1 MSEMQPLK
9 LVVMS
14 SQQSTANK
22 QKERGRP
29 REFDIEQALDQ
40 AMIVFRQKGYHA
52 ASLNDLSEAMQLS
65 VGSIYKAFQDKR
77 SLFLLVFQRYI
88 TLRNEDLRGRLA
100 RFSTGRAKLSEL
112 LQFYLDSSRSTEGR
126 TGCLVVGSAIE
137 LQVLDAEL
145 SQQVTQVIFR
155 NKAFLMSL
163 LQEGQHDGSIR
174 RDLDV
179 ETAAGLILRIAFGM
193 RVTGKVADVHDEQAT
208 IALALKILD

>member
-1 MSEMQPLK
+1 MPPFK
-9 LVVMS
+9 LVVMN
-14 SQQSTANK
+14 SQISTAY
-22 QKERGRP
+22 QHKERGRP
-29 REFDIEQALDQ
+29 REFNMEQALDQ

-52 ASLNDLSEAMQLS
+52 ASLADLGKAMNLS

-88 TLRNEDLRGRLA
+88 AVRNEDLRGRLA
-100 RFSTGRAKLSEL
+100 RFSTGRAKLTEL
-112 LQFYLDSSRSTEGR
+112 LQFYLDSSRATEGR

-145 SQQVTQVIFR
+145 SQLVAQVINR
-155 NKAFLMSL
+155 NKQFLMAL
-163 LQEGQHDGSIR
+163 LHEGQHDGSISAS
-174 RDLDV
+174 LDV

-193 RVTGKVADVHDEQAT
+193 RVTGKVADVTDEQAT

>member
-1 MSEMQPLK
+1 MSPFT
-9 LVVMS
+9 LVVMN
-14 SQQSTANK
+14 SQLSTACK
-22 QKERGRP
+22 HRERGRP
-29 REFDIEQALDQ
+29 REFNMEQALDK

-52 ASLNDLSEAMQLS
+52 ASLADLGEAMNLS

-88 TLRNEDLRGRLA
+88 AVRNADLRERLA
-100 RFSTGRAKLSEL
+100 QYDTGRAKLSEL
-112 LQFYLDSSRSTEGR
+112 LQFYLDSSRGGEGR

-145 SQQVTQVIFR
+145 SQLVAQVINR
-155 NKAFLMSL
+155 NKHFLMSL
-163 LQEGQHDGSIR
+163 LEEGQHDGSISA
-174 RDLDV
+174 DLDI

-193 RVTGKVADVHDEQAT
+193 RVTGKVADVANEQAT